1 MGKHNN
7 NTMQLVCSLATLDS
21 QVALKS
27 LYMVYFDRLMRFVT
41 CHVGSEPV
49 AEEIVSDTF
58 LAVWENRK
66 SLLEV
71 TNFDSY
77 IFTIARHKSISYFRA
92 NQMIKVEID
101 ETVTDLFFQTDT
113 TPEEDFISKETVDS
127 LNNAI
132 NSLPDK
138 CKMAFKLVREDKMK
152 YKDAAQVLDI
162 SVKTLEAH
170 ITTAVKKIREAL
182 SKELE

>member
-1 MGKHNN
+1 MIVQIKTIFFYFTNG
-7 NTMQLVCSLATLDS
+7 LAFGEYYT
-21 QVALKS
+21 VA
-27 LYMVYFDRLMRFVT
+27 
-41 CHVGSEPV
+41 
-49 AEEIVSDTF
+49 
-58 LAVWENRK
+58 
-66 SLLEV
+66 
-71 TNFDSY
+71 
-77 IFTIARHKSISYFRA
+77 
-92 NQMIKVEID
+92 
-101 ETVTDLFFQTDT
+101 DLFFQTDT
-113 TPEEDFISKETVDS
+113 TPEEDFISKETVNS

>member
-1 MGKHNN
+1 
-7 NTMQLVCSLATLDS
+7 MQLVCSLATLDS

-27 LYMVYFDRLMRFVT
+27 LYLVYFDRLMRFVT

-101 ETVTDLFFQTDT
+101 ETV
-113 TPEEDFISKETVDS
+113 
-127 LNNAI
+127 
-132 NSLPDK
+132 
-138 CKMAFKLVREDKMK
+138 
-152 YKDAAQVLDI
+152 
-162 SVKTLEAH
+162 
-170 ITTAVKKIREAL
+170 
-182 SKELE
+182 

>member
-1 MGKHNN
+1 
-7 NTMQLVCSLATLDS
+7 MQLVCSLATSDS
-21 QVALKS
+21 QVAFKS

-41 CHVGSEPV
+41 CHVGSELT

-66 SLLEV
+66 SLLEI

-77 IFTIARHKSISYFRA
+77 IYTIARHKCITYFRS
-92 NQMIKVEID
+92 QHMIKVEID
-101 ETVTDLFFQTDT
+101 ETVANLFFQTET
-113 TPEEDFISKETVDS
+113 TPEDDFISKETVLS

-138 CKMAFKLVREDKMK
+138 CKLAFKLVREDKMK

-170 ITTAVKKIREAL
+170 IATAVKKIREIL
-182 SKELE
+182 RKELE